1 MAAYSVEY
9 RGPDR
14 RQFYVNAND
23 LAGGVNVRIL
33 GPAKEPLGE
42 GWLGPEWGRTAK
54 TRWTG
59 RTRPWGRVL
68 RERGQE
74 ILRSCGVSFDKP
86 AVTTADRVRALFAND
101 ARLSPTDVARALD
114 LPISRASAY
123 CGVLASRGHL
133 RRVSP
138 GIYAGPVQLGHP

>member
-1 MAAYSVEY
+1 MAAYSIEY

-14 RQFYVNAND
+14 RQFYVSAD
-23 LAGGVNVRIL
+23 DHAGGVAVRIL
-33 GPAKEPLGE
+33 GPAREPLGE
-42 GWLGPEWGRTAK
+42 GWLGPNWGRGDTA
-54 TRWTG
+54 RWASQPRAWT
-59 RTRPWGRVL
+59 RVL

-86 AVTTADRVRALFAND
+86 LVTTADRVRALFEND
-101 ARLSPTDVARALD
+101 ARLSPTEVARALN

-133 RRVSP
+133 RRVAP
-138 GIYAGPVQLGHP
+138 GIYAGPEPHEVS